1 VCARESRRGS
11 ATRLSYPLRL
21 PDELQAPAVALL
33 TFALPHEQQVVDAL
47 WSRLDEIDQIEGKH
61 IWKPLEGWLPRPEDV
76 PSRPWRCILERG
88 GRVLRAQA
96 DRKRV
101 FDLLL
106 PLLAD
111 EHLANGS
118 ANPSAGGSTGTPRGS
133 EHRLTALAYQ
143 LRDEMGSPST
153 SSGRSNQEKIGYLVN
168 LVEQTANFY
177 AENGKLP
184 ADYYELQGKPVLK
197 RPQLPLAADDG
208 AVKGQAYKMSVVD
221 GQITLRFKYPDGDD
235 KWRWTPDV
243 TFPVPDVVDPAVPLA
258 PTLRLKE
265 IKGGET
271 VAVLDFVVE
280 DSSPRQQPGGDNVL
294 AFDWGV
300 RRLLSFTILSRG
312 GEQLPPPFFVD
323 IGGLAGKQARLRQQI
338 DVLKAKKARL
348 KKEGRARVQAEID
361 ACWRKYNATNEA
373 LAHFASNLLIIFAL
387 LFDCNL
393 IAGEWLKTLKAR
405 RKKRGRNHRKLRT
418 LNWKVNTT
426 IREAIWNK
434 LEYKVK
440 RFSIGTRRV
449 WPRGSSHECPRCGG
463 QGVTCKSPEHRN
475 EVSRYG
481 HWFFCLDPACGY
493 NADRDYVASLNIGR
507 RALTED
513 YPSDEKDESECQP
526 VSYTGAGTALPF
538 PSPDALLQSVR
549 CASIGGRVCP
559 TAQHSPRLLKRLGT
573 TLTGFDKAIAVGP
586 MWLPGYG

>member
-1 VCARESRRGS
+1 VCERESKRGS

-33 TFALPHEQQVVDAL
+33 AFALPHEQQVVDGL
-47 WSRLDEIDQIEGKH
+47 WSRLDRIDQIDGKH
-61 IWKPLEGWLPRPEDV
+61 IWKTLEGWLPRPEDI
-76 PSRPWRCILERG
+76 PSRLWRCILERG

-106 PLLAD
+106 PLLGD
-111 EHLANGS
+111 EHLKDGNAD
-118 ANPSAGGSTGTPRGS
+118 
-133 EHRLTALAYQ
+133 LTALAYQ
-143 LRDEMGSPST
+143 LRDELD
-153 SSGRSNQEKIGYLVN
+153 SSQEKIGYLVN
-168 LVEQTANFY
+168 LVEQTANFH

-208 AVKGQAYKMSVVD
+208 AVKGQVYRMRVVD
-221 GQITLRFKYPDGDD
+221 GLVSLRFKYPDGDA
-235 KWRWTPDV
+235 KWGWTPDV
-243 TFPVPDVVDPAVPLA
+243 TFWLPDTVDPSVPLA

-280 DSSPRQQPGGDNVL
+280 DNSPRQQPVGDNVL

-300 RRLLSFTILSRG
+300 RRLLSFTILNRG
-312 GEQLPPPFFVD
+312 GEQLTPPFFVN

-338 DVLKAKKARL
+338 DALKVKKAKL
-348 KKEGRARVQAEID
+348 KKEDRARVQVEID

-405 RKKRGRNHRKLRT
+405 RKKGRNHRKLRT

-434 LEYKVK
+434 LGYKVK
-440 RFSIGTRRV
+440 RFSIGTKRV

-463 QGVTCKSPEHRN
+463 AGVTCKSPEHRN

-513 YPSDEKDESECQP
+513 YPSDEKDEIECQP
-526 VSYTGAGTALPF
+526 VSYTGAGAALPF
-538 PSPDALLQSVR
+538 PSPDAANQKVR
-549 CASIGGRVCP
+549 LDTVGCASFGGQVCP
-559 TAQHSPRLLKRLGT
+559 TDQNGPRLLKQLGT
-573 TLTGFDKAIAVGP
+573 TLTGFNKAIAVSP
-586 MWLPGYG
+586 MWLAGYG

>member
-1 VCARESRRGS
+1 MCEQESKRGTV
-11 ATRLSYPLRL
+11 TRLSYPLRL

-33 TFALPHEQQVVDAL
+33 TYALPHEQQVVDEL
-47 WSRLDEIDQIEGKH
+47 WPRLDEVDQIKGKH
-61 IWKPLEGWLPRPEDV
+61 IWKTLEGWLPRPEGV

-96 DRKRV
+96 NRKRV

-106 PLLAD
+106 PVLKD
-111 EHLANGS
+111 EHLEDGNA
-118 ANPSAGGSTGTPRGS
+118 AGDAA
-133 EHRLTALAYQ
+133 LTVLAYQ
-143 LRDEMGSPST
+143 LRGELD
-153 SSGRSNQEKIGYLVN
+153 SNREKIGYLVN
-168 LVEQTANFY
+168 LIEQIANSY
-177 AENGKLP
+177 TEHGKLP
-184 ADYYELQGKPVLK
+184 EDYYELQGQPVLK

-208 AVKGQAYKMSVVD
+208 AVKGQVYRMSVAD
-221 GQITLRFKYPDGDD
+221 GQVSLRLKYPGSDA
-235 KWRWTPDV
+235 KWDWTPDV
-243 TFPVPDVVDPAVPLA
+243 TFSLADTIDPSVPLA

-280 DSSPRQQPGGDNVL
+280 DSTPRQQPTGDNVL

-300 RRLLSFTILSRG
+300 RRLLSFIILNRD
-312 GEQLPPPFFVD
+312 GEQLTPPFFVD
-323 IGGLAGKQARLRQQI
+323 VGGLAGKQARLRQQI
-338 DVLKAKKARL
+338 DDLKSKKGKL
-348 KKEGRARVQAEID
+348 DKKGRALVQAEID

-387 LFDCNL
+387 LFDCHL

-405 RKKRGRNHRKLRT
+405 RKKGRNHRKLRT

-434 LEYKVK
+434 LAYKVK
-440 RFSIGTRRV
+440 RFCIETRRV

-463 QGVTCKSPEHRN
+463 VGVTCKSPEHSN

-481 HWFFCLDPACGY
+481 HWFYCRDDECGY

-513 YPSDEKDESECQP
+513 YPSDEKDEIECQP
-526 VSYTGAGTALPF
+526 VSYRGAGAALPF
-538 PSPDALLQSVR
+538 PSPDALQHIVR
-549 CASIGGRVCP
+549 CASATGGQVC
-559 TAQHSPRLLKRLGT
+559 PRLLKQLGT
-573 TLTGFDKAIAVGP
+573 TLTGFNKAIAVGP
-586 MWLPGYG
+586 MWLPGYS